1 MNQSVKTTD
10 VRRINQN
17 TKLNVITN
25 VITKRKTNNP
35 TNCISISW
43 VVFGVEL
50 GGVEPPSGYATA
62 SAFYMFRVRLIFEN
76 RPALP

>member
-1 MNQSVKTTD
+1 MLL
-10 VRRINQN
+10 
-17 TKLNVITN
+17 KLRQQ
-25 VITKRKTNNP
+25 KNNP
-35 TNCISISW
+35 LNIN
-43 VVFGVEL
+43 GLRAKKVEL

>member
-1 MNQSVKTTD
+1 MLL
-10 VRRINQN
+10 
-17 TKLNVITN
+17 KLLL
-25 VITKRKTNNP
+25 KKNNP
-35 TNCISISW
+35 LKINGLRTKK
-43 VVFGVEL
+43 VEL